1 MGLTHRRE
9 MGPVRNREAS
19 HIQEEERRRKIK
31 GRIFEKENRRKR
43 IGI

>member
-9 MGPVRNREAS
+9 MGPVRDREVR

-31 GRIFEKENRRKR
+31 GGIFEKENMRER
-43 IGI
+43 IGR